1 MPTFQYKAIDSRTGQ
16 VVKNTVS
23 GITNKQEL
31 YNKLKN
37 NGLSPIDITATF
49 EIIPNK
55 DEKNKKL
62 KNLDG
67 IINLTQNLLILK
79 KAGADDVEAL

>member
-37 NGLSPIDITATF
+37 NGLSPIDIIATF
-49 EIIPNK
+49 EIIPNR
-55 DEKNKKL
+55 EK
-62 KNLDG
+62 
-67 IINLTQNLLILK
+67 
-79 KAGADDVEAL
+79 

>member
-31 YNKLKN
+31 YNKLKIMDY
-37 NGLSPIDITATF
+37 L
-49 EIIPNK
+49 
-55 DEKNKKL
+55 
-62 KNLDG
+62 
-67 IINLTQNLLILK
+67 Q
-79 KAGADDVEAL
+79 